1 MGKSQE
7 TFSKKGNEKKK
18 LQKRKDKQEKRE
30 LRQANNN
37 KGKGLDEMLA
47 YVDENGNITNTPP
60 DPNKKKV
67 INSEDIVLGAHR
79 QDNEETPDVDR
90 KGIVTF
96 FNESKGYGFIKDDV
110 SKESVFVHINSVKT
124 PIKDNDKVTF
134 KVEKGPKG
142 LNAVGVE
149 VVK

>member
-30 LRQANNN
+30 QRQANNN

-47 YVDENGNITNTPP
+47 YVDENGNITTTPP
-60 DPNKKKV
+60 DPNKKKE

-79 QDNEETPDVDR
+79 QETEEVADVAR
-90 KGIVTF
+90 KGVVTF

-134 KVEKGPKG
+134 RVEKGPKG